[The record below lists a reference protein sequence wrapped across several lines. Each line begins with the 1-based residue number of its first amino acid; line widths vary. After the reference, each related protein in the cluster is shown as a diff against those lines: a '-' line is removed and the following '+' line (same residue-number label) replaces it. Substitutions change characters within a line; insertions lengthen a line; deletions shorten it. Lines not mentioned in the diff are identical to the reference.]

1 MPDDSKMP
9 RQASAAR
16 DLPPRAA
23 LAGLVALGGAAFSLE
38 PTLVRNHK
46 LSEAI
51 VRQAYDD
58 GIRMFDSA
66 RAYALVD
73 DPFHNE
79 RLMRRALTGCDDA
92 IIATK
97 GGHWR
102 QAESVFPVDNRPE
115 RLRKDVEDSLRAL
128 GLECLPLYYVHRAD
142 LDAVPIEDAVGA
154 LDDMRREGK
163 ISQIGISNVT
173 AEQVHRAVA
182 VAPIAAVQNRM
193 SVRTPIKDDAIEA
206 CAQLGIAAFGYAPLR
221 FAPPDK
227 VADLRR
233 ALPNLANEADVRRL
247 PLPRLALRGLLAS
260 SPTIRLVVGCT
271 RIETV
276 REIALV
282 ADEAWDDALDVAFAR
297 DRKRLS

>member
-1 MPDDSKMP
+1 
-9 RQASAAR
+9 
-16 DLPPRAA
+16 
-23 LAGLVALGGAAFSLE
+23 
-38 PTLVRNHK
+38 
-46 LSEAI
+46 

-58 GIRMFDSA
+58 GVRMFDSA

-79 RLMRRALTGCDDA
+79 RLMRRALAGCDNA

-102 QAESVFPVDNRPE
+102 RAESVFPVDNRPE
-115 RLRKDVEDSLRAL
+115 RLRRDVEDSLRVL
-128 GLECLPLYYVHRAD
+128 GLECLPLYYVHRVD
-142 LDAVPIEDAVGA
+142 LDAVPIEHAVGA

-173 AEQVHRAVA
+173 AAQLHQAAA

-193 SVRTPIKDDAIEA
+193 SVRTPINGDVIEA
-206 CAQLGIAAFGYAPLR
+206 CAQLGVAAFGYAPLR
-221 FAPPDK
+221 FASPDK
-227 VADLRR
+227 VAGLRQ
-233 ALPNLANEADVRRL
+233 ALPHLAKEADERRV

-260 SPTIRLVVGCT
+260 GPTVSLVVGCS

-282 ADEAWDDALDVAFAR
+282 PNEAWDDALDVAFAR
-297 DRKRLS
+297 DRKKFSQPITSC